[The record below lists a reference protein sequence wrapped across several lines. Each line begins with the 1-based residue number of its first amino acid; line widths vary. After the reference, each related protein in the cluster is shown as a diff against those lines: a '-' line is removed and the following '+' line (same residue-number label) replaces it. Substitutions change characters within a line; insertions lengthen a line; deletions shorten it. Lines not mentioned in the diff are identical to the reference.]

1 MTYRSCWPLPCCT
14 RRTMR
19 ALSISVICNWHSCGH
34 PQPRGIERGE
44 DGAVFQVVGRGQ
56 QGGYF
61 RLTQNRRE
69 GEGPSGMGDIL
80 QHPRA
85 SEGDAV
91 EEAQRTDG
99 LHHGG
104 PGHLLVLDEKELI
117 GADLLRAQVLGEVRK
132 CRAKSATQCRYA
144 RMVCSE

>member
-1 MTYRSCWPLPCCT
+1 M
-14 RRTMR
+14 
-19 ALSISVICNWHSCGH
+19 
-34 PQPRGIERGE
+34 
-44 DGAVFQVVGRGQ
+44 FQVVGRGQ

-69 GEGPSGMGDIL
+69 GERPSGIGDIL

-117 GADLLRAQVLGEVRK
+117 GADLLRAQVLGRPPMPREVGDTTEVESR
-132 CRAKSATQCRYA
+132 RRG
-144 RMVCSE
+144 E